1 LILLTVFA
9 PAIAR
14 QGNSDEKV
22 HIDNDIRRNNY
33 EQVDMQ
39 DDVYYG

>member
-1 LILLTVFA
+1 M
-9 PAIAR
+9 
-14 QGNSDEKV
+14 GNSDEKV
-22 HIDNDIRRNNY
+22 RIDNDIRRNNY